1 MRIYT
6 QSSMPSREFIKLLT
20 EEACSQLKI
29 ERASVW
35 ELRDKQAHIECSD
48 MFDTR
53 HQEHSH
59 GAILYASDFPTY
71 FEAVLTERVITAK
84 DANTDPRTREFSE
97 TYLKPNEILS
107 MLDTQIRSAAGPR
120 GVICLESTS
129 SLRNW
134 SPDEAAYAASLAELL
149 GFFMDR
155 EDRAVIYSELK
166 QTNAKLEEAV
176 VETELT
182 RERYQ
187 FALDAAS
194 DGIWDWDLVSE
205 SVLHSEQNYK
215 LLGEEFVD
223 SIKGVEWFTRRIHP
237 NDRDSV
243 VEGFR
248 NLLIRNTPYS
258 VTYRIKHSDGT
269 WRWWRSRGQAI
280 RDERGKAIRAIGTNS
295 DVTDLIS
302 MQSELKR
309 RNADLMIAKQETE
322 AAALH
327 DALTELPNRRYLEKV
342 FADLALQASARECQI
357 ALLHIDLDFFK
368 DVNDRCGH
376 AIGDAT
382 LKRTAAILENLRH
395 KDEMVARIGGD
406 EFIAVLF
413 DTEDAKRAHQFCS
426 ELFDALGQSTQ
437 IGCCKVAL
445 AASVGVALNQGQNRE
460 IWSLL
465 SDADLALYEAK
476 NTGRNKLQI
485 FDEDLRA
492 RSAFAR
498 DTKEELRDALS
509 RNEQIIPFF
518 QPQFCAKTMDLVGFE
533 VLARWDHPSR
543 GILTPD
549 KFFDYAA
556 ELNCMA
562 EIDRQILARTVECAE
577 QWAKAGFDPHR
588 LSLNVSSDRLVD
600 PDLIASV
607 EELGD
612 RAPFLSFELL
622 ESTFL
627 DDTDDEVRAVLDRLR
642 ALNVE
647 VEIDDFGSGY
657 ASILSLVNVRPAR
670 LKIDASLTRNAE
682 TDQTMHSLIA
692 SIVGIARALKIEVVA
707 EGVEN
712 ADQCDTL
719 IDIGCDI
726 LQGYW
731 LGRPIHADGALQNYG
746 NLGGEQTERPLS
758 SLNSGR
764 CVSAKAKVLAA
775 APPITPST
783 RARMG

>member
-1 MRIYT
+1 MSFHFPPDKRILSRIREFNHSLDKLMRIYT
-6 QSSMPSREFIKLLT
+6 QSSMPIGEFIKLFT
-20 EEACSQLKI
+20 EEACSQLKV

-35 ELRDKQAHIECSD
+35 ELRDDQAHIECSD

-53 HQEHSH
+53 RQEHST

-71 FEAVLTERVITAK
+71 FNAVLTERVITAG
-84 DANTDPRTREFSE
+84 DANADPRTKEFSE
-97 TYLKPNEILS
+97 VYLKPNEILS

-155 EDRAVIYSELK
+155 EDRAAIYAELK
-166 QTNAKLEEAV
+166 QTNAKLEAAV
-176 VETELT
+176 VEAELA
-182 RERYQ
+182 RERHQ

-194 DGIWDWDLVSE
+194 DGIWDWDLASNE
-205 SVLHSEQNYK
+205 AQHSEQNYK
-215 LLGEEFVD
+215 LLGEEIVESD
-223 SIKGVEWFTRRIHP
+223 NSIAWFISRIHP
-237 NDRDSV
+237 DDRDAV
-243 VEGFR
+243 AEGFQ
-248 NLLIRNTPYS
+248 NHLIRDTPYS
-258 VTYRIKHSDGT
+258 ETYRIRHRDGT

-280 RDERGKAIRAIGTNS
+280 RDEQGKAIRAVGTNS
-295 DVTDLIS
+295 DVTELVS

-309 RNADLMIAKQETE
+309 RNADLMVAKQETE

-327 DALTELPNRRYLEKV
+327 DALTELPNRRHLQKV
-342 FADLALQASARECQI
+342 FADIALKASARDCQL

-368 DVNDRCGH
+368 DVNDRFGH

-382 LKRTAAILENLRH
+382 LKKIAAILENLRNN
-395 KDEMVARIGGD
+395 DEMVARIGGD
-406 EFIAVLF
+406 EFIAILF
-413 DTEDAKRAHQFCS
+413 DTEDATRARQFCGK
-426 ELFDALGQSTQ
+426 LFDALDQTNQ
-437 IGCCKVAL
+437 IDGCKVAL
-445 AASVGVALNQGQNRE
+445 AASVGVALNQGQNNE

-498 DTKEELRDALS
+498 NTKEELRNALL
-509 RNEQIIPFF
+509 RNGQIIPFF
-518 QPQFCAKTMDLVGFE
+518 QPQFCAKTMELVGFE
-533 VLARWDHPSR
+533 VLARWDHPTR

-549 KFFDYAA
+549 KFLDYCA
-556 ELNCMA
+556 ELNCLA

-577 QWAKAGFDPHR
+577 QWAKAGFNPDR

-682 TDQTMHSLIA
+682 TDHTMHSLIA

-712 ADQCDTL
+712 SEQCGTL
-719 IDIGCDI
+719 MDIGCDI

-731 LGRPIHADGALQNYG
+731 LGRPIHADRVLQKYG
-746 NLGGEQTERPLS
+746 NLG
-758 SLNSGR
+758 
-764 CVSAKAKVLAA
+764 
-775 APPITPST
+775 
-783 RARMG
+783 